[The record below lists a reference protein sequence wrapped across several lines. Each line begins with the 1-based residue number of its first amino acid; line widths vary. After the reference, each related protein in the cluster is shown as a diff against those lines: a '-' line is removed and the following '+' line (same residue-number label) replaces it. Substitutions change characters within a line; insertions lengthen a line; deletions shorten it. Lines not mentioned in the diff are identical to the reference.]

1 MKPRH
6 PDLALVPDTP
16 VVSSPS
22 GVTDRHLADAGAVR
36 NTLIQL
42 MSNLAGVVFTGGL
55 TLFLVRALGA
65 SGYGHYALAV
75 SIASLL
81 VLPTGLGLP
90 MAVGRFLADHR
101 GDIDQLRGILRLGM
115 KLQVPAA
122 LLATAGLFAAAGPVA
137 SAYGDRHLAWPLRF
151 MALSVVGQA
160 MFGFLSYAGTSL
172 RQSAVG
178 LRMAVLESAT
188 ETSTSIVLVL
198 AGAGAAG
205 AALGKAVG
213 YAVATAA
220 GLYLMLRLLGRAHRR
235 GSPRPRV
242 GARQVLGYA
251 GATFVVDLGVTVIA
265 QVDILLIGALL
276 TSRAVGSF
284 SAVLRIMT
292 VLGYLGTA
300 VAGGVAPRLSF
311 GNGSPDT
318 QTLAKAIRYLLMV
331 QGLVLAPMLVWSRP
345 IVQLLLGSGY
355 PSSPEIMQVL
365 SVMAFVSAPVAV
377 ISVSVTYLGGAQR
390 RVGIVLAT
398 LVLGLLCTYG
408 LLRMVG
414 LVGAAIA
421 DDLVASA
428 YVVANL
434 WICTRLVSLDVRI
447 LALTFGRTLLA
458 AGAMAL
464 TMFLAGTNHLSPAQ
478 WVVGAAA
485 GAIEYASILVVT
497 GELSFAELR
506 AVAAMLLGGARASAS
521 RG

>member
-1 MKPRH
+1 VKPRH
-6 PDLALVPDTP
+6 GDLALEPDTAL
-16 VVSSPS
+16 VSTP
-22 GVTDRHLADAGAVR
+22 GDVTDRHLADAGPVR
-36 NTLIQL
+36 NTFIQL
-42 MSNLAGVVFTGGL
+42 MSNLAGLVFTGAL

-65 SGYGHYALAV
+65 SGYGRYALAG
-75 SIASLL
+75 SIATLL

-90 MAVGRFLADHR
+90 MAIGRFLADHR
-101 GDIDQLRGILRLGM
+101 GDIDQLRRTFRLGM
-115 KLQVPAA
+115 RLQVPAA
-122 LLATAGLFAAAGPVA
+122 LLASAGLFAAAGPVA
-137 SAYGDRHLAWPLRF
+137 NAYGDRHLAWPLRF
-151 MALSVVGQA
+151 MALSVAGQVL
-160 MFGFLSYAGTSL
+160 FGFLSYAGTSL
-172 RQSAVG
+172 RQSAVR

-205 AALGKAVG
+205 AALGKAIG

-220 GLYLMLRLLGRAHRR
+220 GLYLMLRLVGGVHGR
-235 GSPRPRV
+235 GSARPGV

-251 GATFVVDLGVTVIA
+251 GASFVVDLGFTAIA

-276 TSRAVGSF
+276 TSQAVGSF

-311 GNGSPDT
+311 GDGSPDV
-318 QTLAKAIRYLLMV
+318 QSLEKAIRYLLIV

-355 PSSPEIMQVL
+355 GSSPEIMQVL
-365 SVMAFVSAPVAV
+365 SVTAFVSAPAAV

-398 LVLGLLCTYG
+398 LVLGFLSTYG
-408 LLRMVG
+408 LLRVVG

-428 YVVANL
+428 YVLANL
-434 WICTRLVSLDVRI
+434 WVCTRMVTLDVRR
-447 LALTFGRTLLA
+447 LALTFARTVLA
-458 AGAMAL
+458 AGAMSL
-464 TMFLAGTNHLSPAQ
+464 TMLLAGTNHLSPAV

-485 GAIEYASILVVT
+485 GAVEYASVLVLT

-506 AVAAMLLGGARASAS
+506 AFAAMLMGRATSSA
-521 RG
+521 